1 MDNETDDQ
9 TPSMEM
15 ENEALSGSIVMS
27 KAAKTR
33 VSALSLTKMAK

>member
-1 MDNETDDQ
+1 
-9 TPSMEM
+9 M
-15 ENEALSGSIVMS
+15 ENEAPNGRIVMS